1 VRIGFLMLRYPPT
14 RMSNILPEVV
24 RLLSE
29 WGAKV
34 DVIYPEEQLVDLS
47 KVRVEHDLYILKAK
61 TELALS
67 LAGVLHAAGAAFLNP
82 YPVSMTLHDK
92 IMTFHVLQAAGLPTP
107 ETYVAS
113 HPDQLTPL
121 LDEGPLVVKPYNGSD
136 GKGVRVV
143 WDADELHDAPSNQEP
158 LFAQR
163 YYEPQG
169 RDRKIYCIGGQ
180 IFGVKRVWPA
190 RTYEQKLGE
199 PFTITPELHNI
210 SLRCGRAFGIDLYGL
225 DIIENNGK
233 PYVVDV
239 SSFPGFKGVP
249 DAALR
254 LADYI
259 YSAGQRVLNGEPLL
273 PSQEKEVEA

>member
-1 VRIGFLMLRYPPT
+1 MFFFFSSRRRHT
-14 RMSNILPEVV
+14 RCS
-24 RLLSE
+24 RDWSS
-29 WGAKV
+29 
-34 DVIYPEEQLVDLS
+34 DVCSSDL
-47 KVRVEHDLYILKAK
+47 
-61 TELALS
+61 
-67 LAGVLHAAGAAFLNP
+67 
-82 YPVSMTLHDK
+82 
-92 IMTFHVLQAAGLPTP
+92 
-107 ETYVAS
+107 
-113 HPDQLTPL
+113 
-121 LDEGPLVVKPYNGSD
+121 
-136 GKGVRVV
+136 
-143 WDADELHDAPSNQEP
+143 
-158 LFAQR
+158 
-163 YYEPQG
+163 
-169 RDRKIYCIGGQ
+169 GQ

-190 RTYEQKLGE
+190 RTYEQNLGE